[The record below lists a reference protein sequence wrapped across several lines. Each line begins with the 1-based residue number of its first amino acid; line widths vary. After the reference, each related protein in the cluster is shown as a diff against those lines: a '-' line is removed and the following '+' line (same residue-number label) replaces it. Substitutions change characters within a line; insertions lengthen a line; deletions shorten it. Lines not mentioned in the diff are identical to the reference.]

1 MKPIVSRRLQTKRKG
16 YKLMRVL
23 HETKTVYMSK
33 TVLMK
38 ILGTT
43 SLSIL
48 WEKISLCKK
57 WSSQSSTSS
66 VNFTKSSENCVDL
79 VRFSEEI
86 LNGKLHF
93 YWVSITLSC
102 HWRVTSQKPFLQV
115 FLMTLNA
122 NMTHFWFFETKL
134 KSLK

>member
-93 YWVSITLSC
+93 YWVSIILSC